1 MMRRIVMEKE
11 YNGFETT
18 VLNEHYSVA
27 GAYAATADR
36 IMTEKEAEDIDALS
50 RDSKK
55 IVRYQGKDE
64 KIYYGIV
71 EGDTILQL
79 LNDFA
84 EITNGTFTYDGTKVL
99 LADVKLLVP
108 VEPSKIVNFGWTFA
122 GHAKET
128 GGKANLKEPFLFL
141 KPQSALIAEK
151 ETIYLPPIDLTNKVE
166 LEGEVALVIGKSGKN
181 IPEEEAL
188 SYVFGYTVFN
198 DVTARDLTKSDPQFT
213 RGKGFDT
220 FGPIGPW
227 VVTGVDPTHLRIV
240 TTLNGEVVQDGNTS
254 EMSLSIPFLI
264 SWVSKIM
271 TLEPGDVLA
280 LGSPS
285 GTCPMKSGD
294 VVTVEVEKI
303 GKLTNYVK

>member
-1 MMRRIVMEKE
+1 MEKE
-11 YNGFETT
+11 YNGLGTA
-18 VLNEHYSVA
+18 LSGEHYSL
-27 GAYAATADR
+27 AASGVGISNATVEDVNHRADC
-36 IMTEKEAEDIDALS
+36 
-50 RDSKK
+50 KK
-55 IVRYQGKDE
+55 IVRYQDKNE
-64 KIYYGIV
+64 KIHYGIV
-71 EGDTILQL
+71 EGENVFQL
-79 LNDFA
+79 TNDFA
-84 EITNGTFTYDGTKVL
+84 QIANGEFDYEGTEVL
-99 LADVKLLVP
+99 LADVKLLIP
-108 VEPSKIVNFGWTFA
+108 VEPTKVVNFGWTFA

-128 GGKANLKEPFLFL
+128 GGTANLKEPFLFL
-141 KPQSALIAEK
+141 KPQSALIADK
-151 ETIYLPPIDLTNKVE
+151 ETICLPPIDMTNKVE

-181 IPEEEAL
+181 IPEDEAL

-227 VVTGVDPTHLRIV
+227 VVTGIDPTNLQIT

-254 EMSLSIPFLI
+254 QMSLSIPFLI
-264 SWVSKIM
+264 SWISKVM

-285 GTCPMKSGD
+285 GSCPMKSGD

-303 GKLTNYVK
+303 GKLTNYVE

>member
-1 MMRRIVMEKE
+1 MEKE
-11 YNGFETT
+11 YNELGTT
-18 VLNEHYSVA
+18 LTGRQYPLAASYLNTE
-27 GAYAATADR
+27 GA
-36 IMTEKEAEDIDALS
+36 IAEENTGAES
-50 RDSKK
+50 RK
-55 IVRYQGKDE
+55 IIRYQDRDAS
-64 KIYYGIV
+64 IHYGVV
-71 EGDTILQL
+71 EGDTVFQL
-79 LNDFA
+79 ESDFT
-84 EITNGTFTYDGTKVL
+84 EIAAGIFSYEGTETL
-99 LADVKLLVP
+99 LKDVKLLIP
-108 VEPSKIVNFGWTFA
+108 VEPSKVVNFGWTFA

-141 KPQSALIAEK
+141 KPQSALIADK
-151 ETIYLPPIDLTNKVE
+151 ETICLPPADLTNKVE

-188 SYVFGYTVFN
+188 DYVFGYTVFN

-227 VVTGVDPTHLRIV
+227 VVTGIDPANLRIV
-240 TTLNGEVVQDGNTS
+240 TTLNGQVVQDGNTS

-264 SWVSKIM
+264 SWISKVM

-294 VVTVEVEKI
+294 VVTVEVENI